1 MELKQSWIVTCAKGA
16 LSLYELRIIVKI
28 VEYAQAQ
35 LKDVYI
41 ARNLKRL
48 KKHCDDVT
56 ITIPMRYVLT
66 DGSNHYEDV
75 REGAIKLCRRV
86 MQFYDSDTNQW
97 RCSSIIYN
105 VIHEVNR
112 GNLTFTVYGYFLDC
126 LFDFTHG
133 FTRYDL
139 EAAMAMR
146 LPSSVRLFMLM
157 YGQRAPKDYTIG
169 WLKDVMG
176 VADKYGQ
183 TADFIKKVIAPA
195 CKEITEK
202 TSIQLDYERVREGKK
217 VVKIQLITKPKP
229 KQIEEKNEAE
239 NQIDVF
245 LEKNIKTYLICDG
258 GFTYRELSAHKELLK
273 RLMEHPCALQ
283 IVQDVTHRARKK
295 SKGKGYIIAAIRDE
309 VRNM

>member
-41 ARNLKRL
+41 ARNLRRL

-146 LPSSVRLFMLM
+146 LPSSVRLFTL
-157 YGQRAPKDYTIG
+157 T
-169 WLKDVMG
+169 
-176 VADKYGQ
+176 
-183 TADFIKKVIAPA
+183 
-195 CKEITEK
+195 
-202 TSIQLDYERVREGKK
+202 
-217 VVKIQLITKPKP
+217 
-229 KQIEEKNEAE
+229 
-239 NQIDVF
+239 
-245 LEKNIKTYLICDG
+245 
-258 GFTYRELSAHKELLK
+258 
-273 RLMEHPCALQ
+273 
-283 IVQDVTHRARKK
+283 
-295 SKGKGYIIAAIRDE
+295 
-309 VRNM
+309 